1 MPKRDLKAYYER
13 RAKRRKEDKE
23 RIQREK
29 EKNPV
34 FMTYRTKKKLVKNA
48 KLKIENN
55 INEAIEK
62 LEAL

>member
-34 FMTYRTKKKLVKNA
+34 FMTYRTKQKLVKNA
-48 KLKIENN
+48 KLKLENSLV
-55 INEAIEK
+55 EAIEK